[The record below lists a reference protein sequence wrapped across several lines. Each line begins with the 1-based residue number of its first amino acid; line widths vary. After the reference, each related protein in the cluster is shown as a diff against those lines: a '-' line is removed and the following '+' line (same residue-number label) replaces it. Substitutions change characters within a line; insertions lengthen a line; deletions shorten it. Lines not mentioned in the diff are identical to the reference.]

1 VNSLSVLAAYE
12 HALSLTR
19 DMLQFARNG
28 DWDNLV
34 KLESDRTRVIDEL
47 RVHDASPSRDSS
59 AARKRE
65 IIIEILSLDAEIQVL
80 SQDWMHEL
88 RDILGSVSTE
98 QRLSRTYGT

>member
-1 VNSLSVLAAYE
+1 MSVLAAYE

-59 AARKRE
+59 AGRKRE
-65 IIIEILSLDAEIQVL
+65 IITEILKLDEEIQVL

-98 QRLSRTYGT
+98 QRLSRTYGP